1 MALTSHE
8 PKINIVKSLRAAYFD
23 CYSGISGD
31 MILGALVDLGVDPRK
46 IRKALKT
53 LDLKGYKL
61 KTSRVQRGLI
71 AGTKVQVSLTKSSH
85 HPARKYSDIKKLI
98 ADSDLSSTAKKNSLE
113 IFKRI
118 AQVEAA
124 IHDTAMEKIHFHEI
138 GAVDSIVDI
147 VGGVVAIESLKLD
160 KIYASPL
167 NVGEGFVQCDHGCLP
182 VPAPATLKL
191 LQGIPVFSNG
201 IKKELTTPTG
211 AAMIGFYADKFG
223 SLPAM
228 KIVGDGYGAGDH
240 IIAEMPNMLRVVL
253 GEISAESD
261 EELVLIE
268 TNIDDM
274 NPEFYEGTMESLFKA
289 GALDVYLTP
298 IIMKKSRPANKIS
311 VLSSETDRQ
320 AMTEILLHETSSFG
334 VRYFRI
340 GRTVLEREM
349 KTVNISWGSV
359 RIKIGKFNGK
369 VIQISP
375 EYEDCKKIAY
385 KEKVPVKQVYEEAHS
400 QAIKLFGTIDTPL
413 L

>member
-1 MALTSHE
+1 M
-8 PKINIVKSLRAAYFD
+8 KSLRAAYFD

-31 MILGALVDLGVDPRK
+31 MILGALVDLGVDPGK

-167 NVGEGFVQCDHGCLP
+167 NVGEGFVQCAHGCLP

>member
-1 MALTSHE
+1 MT
-8 PKINIVKSLRAAYFD
+8 PLRVAYFD

-31 MILGALVDLGVDPRK
+31 MILGALVDLGVDPGK

-71 AGTKVQVSLTKSSH
+71 AGTKAQVSVEKSQHSH

-98 ADSDLSSTAKKNSLE
+98 ANSDLSSTAKKNSQE

-118 AQVEAA
+118 ARVEAA
-124 IHDTAMEKIHFHEI
+124 IHNTTMEKIHFHEV

-147 VGGVVAIESLKLD
+147 VGGVVAIESLELD
-160 KIYASPL
+160 KVYASPL
-167 NVGEGFVQCDHGCLP
+167 NVGEGCVQCAHGCLP
-182 VPAPATLKL
+182 VPAPATVKL

-223 SLPAM
+223 SFPAM
-228 KIVGDGYGAGDH
+228 KIVSDGYGAGDH
-240 IIAEMPNMLRVVL
+240 IIPEMPNMLRVVL
-253 GEISAESD
+253 GETCHEQS

-268 TNIDDM
+268 SNIDDM

-311 VLSSETDRQ
+311 VLSTETNRS
-320 AMTEILLHETSSFG
+320 AMTEILLQETTSFG
-334 VRYFRI
+334 VRFYRV
-340 GRTVLEREM
+340 GRTTLEREM
-349 KTVNISWGSV
+349 KTVKTSWGPV
-359 RIKIGKFNGK
+359 KIKVGRLHGKILQ
-369 VIQISP
+369 VSP
-375 EYEDCKKIAY
+375 EYEDCKKIAS
-385 KEKVPVKQVYEEAHS
+385 KKKILVKQVYEEAHS
-400 QAIKLFGTIDTPL
+400 QALKLFGPL
-413 L
+413 GVSPHA

>member
-1 MALTSHE
+1 M
-8 PKINIVKSLRAAYFD
+8 KSLRVAYFD

-31 MILGALVDLGVDPRK
+31 MILGALFDLGVDPGI

-61 KTSRVQRGLI
+61 KTSQVKRGLI
-71 AGTKVQVSLTKSSH
+71 AGTKVQVSLTKSRHSH

-98 ADSDLSSTAKKNSLE
+98 ADSDLSATAKKSSQE

-124 IHDTAMEKIHFHEI
+124 IHNTTMEKIHFHEI

-160 KIYASPL
+160 KIYSSPL
-167 NVGEGFVQCDHGCLP
+167 NVGEGFVQCAHGCLP

-289 GALDVYLTP
+289 GALDVYLNP

-400 QAIKLFGTIDTPL
+400 QAIKLFGTIETPL
-413 L
+413 LQY

>member
-1 MALTSHE
+1 M
-8 PKINIVKSLRAAYFD
+8 KSLRVAYFD

-31 MILGALVDLGVDPRK
+31 MILGALFDLGVDPGI

-61 KTSRVQRGLI
+61 KTSQVKRGLI
-71 AGTKVQVSLTKSSH
+71 AGTKVQVSLTKSRHSH

-98 ADSDLSSTAKKNSLE
+98 ADSDLSATAKKSSQE

-124 IHDTAMEKIHFHEI
+124 IHNTTMEKIHFHEI

-160 KIYASPL
+160 KIYSSPL
-167 NVGEGFVQCDHGCLP
+167 NVGEGFVQCAHGSLP

-191 LQGIPVFSNG
+191 LQGVPVFSSG
-201 IKKELTTPTG
+201 EKKELTTPTG

>member
-1 MALTSHE
+1 M
-8 PKINIVKSLRAAYFD
+8 KSLRAAYFD

-31 MILGALVDLGVDPRK
+31 MILGALVDLGVDPGK

-98 ADSDLSSTAKKNSLE
+98 ADSDLSSTAKKNSQE

-124 IHDTAMEKIHFHEI
+124 IHDTTMEKIHFHEI

-167 NVGEGFVQCDHGCLP
+167 NVGEGFVQCAHGCLP

>member
-1 MALTSHE
+1 M
-8 PKINIVKSLRAAYFD
+8 KSLRAAYFD

-31 MILGALVDLGVDPRK
+31 MMLGALVDLGVDPGK

-71 AGTKVQVSLTKSSH
+71 AGTKVQVRLTKSSH

-274 NPEFYEGTMESLFKA
+274 NPEFYEGTMESLFKV

>member
-1 MALTSHE
+1 VT
-8 PKINIVKSLRAAYFD
+8 PLRVAYFD

-31 MILGALVDLGVDPRK
+31 MILGALVDLGVDPGK

-71 AGTKVQVSLTKSSH
+71 AGTKAQVSVEKSQHSH

-98 ADSDLSSTAKKNSLE
+98 ANSDLSSTAKKNSQE

-118 AQVEAA
+118 ARVEAA
-124 IHDTAMEKIHFHEI
+124 IHNTTMEKIHFHEV

-147 VGGVVAIESLKLD
+147 VGGVVAIESLELD
-160 KIYASPL
+160 KVYASPL
-167 NVGEGFVQCDHGCLP
+167 NVGEGFVQCAHGCLP
-182 VPAPATLKL
+182 VPAPATVKL

-223 SLPAM
+223 SFPAM
-228 KIVGDGYGAGDH
+228 KIVSDGYGAGDH
-240 IIAEMPNMLRVVL
+240 IIPEMPNMLRVVL
-253 GEISAESD
+253 GETCHEQS

-268 TNIDDM
+268 SNIDDM

-311 VLSSETDRQ
+311 VLSTETNRS
-320 AMTEILLHETSSFG
+320 AMTEILLQETTSFG
-334 VRYFRI
+334 VRFYRV
-340 GRTVLEREM
+340 GRTTLEREM
-349 KTVNISWGSV
+349 KTVKTSWGPV
-359 RIKIGKFNGK
+359 KIKVGRLHGKILQ
-369 VIQISP
+369 VSP
-375 EYEDCKKIAY
+375 EYEDCKKIAS
-385 KEKVPVKQVYEEAHS
+385 KKKILVKQVYEEAHS
-400 QAIKLFGTIDTPL
+400 QALKLFGPL
-413 L
+413 GVSPHA

>member
-1 MALTSHE
+1 M
-8 PKINIVKSLRAAYFD
+8 KSLRAAYFD

-31 MILGALVDLGVDPRK
+31 MILGALVDLGVDPGK

-71 AGTKVQVSLTKSSH
+71 AGTKVQVRLTKSSH

-124 IHDTAMEKIHFHEI
+124 IHDTTMEKIHFHEI

>member
-1 MALTSHE
+1 M
-8 PKINIVKSLRAAYFD
+8 KSLRAAYFD

-31 MILGALVDLGVDPRK
+31 MILGALVDLGVDPGK

-124 IHDTAMEKIHFHEI
+124 IHDTTIEKIHFHEI

-167 NVGEGFVQCDHGCLP
+167 NVGEGFVQCAHGCLP

-311 VLSSETDRQ
+311 ILSSETDRQ

-369 VIQISP
+369 VIQLSP

-385 KEKVPVKQVYEEAHS
+385 KKKVPVKQVYEEAHS

>member
-1 MALTSHE
+1 M
-8 PKINIVKSLRAAYFD
+8 KSLRAAYFD

-71 AGTKVQVSLTKSSH
+71 AGTKVQVRLTKSSH

-124 IHDTAMEKIHFHEI
+124 IHDTTMEKIHFHEI

-167 NVGEGFVQCDHGCLP
+167 NVGEGFVQCAHGCLP